1 MGRKKDRVTEE
12 KIQELSFNNLKDRL
26 QAVVDR
32 LNQLGKS
39 LHIEHIRGWKNGIKF
54 PILENSQKHTFYLR

>member
-39 LHIEHIRGWKNGIKF
+39 LDLEHTRFLISVIEF
-54 PILENSQKHTFYLR
+54 LFLEIITTHFF